1 MKEFEKNYKLYHLK
15 QYQYFNHPNLSVA
28 LNISTKYKVVLTQSC
43 AKVKLQYPISQAGL
57 RSQSTLSSKIKICQK
72 NMIVL
77 LHTYFYNISINAL
90 RPTFFNIYNLP
101 FLIIYLSPNTG
112 KVRVN
117 VRQKTNYFYL
127 IPSSCTNRI
136 VVFNHSFSLIYS
148 QRRGK

>member
-77 LHTYFYNISINAL
+77 LHTYFYNISLNAL
-90 RPTFFNIYNLP
+90 RSTFFSIYNLR
-101 FLIIYLSPNTG
+101 FLLSPNTG
-112 KVRVN
+112 KARVN
-117 VRQKTNYFYL
+117 VRLKTNYFSL

-136 VVFNHSFSLIYS
+136 AVFNNSFSLIYS